1 MPTNAQPAKY
11 PSRLYNIVL
20 RVTGK
25 EKNQIL
31 KEAKKQNLSLSE
43 YIKYCIWLTMRN
55 TQGIPPPTTTKVALP
70 TPDEHLRAYLR
81 GETLLQPCGRVES
94 ECEMVVETFGVLKVC
109 ATCNVRI
116 D

>member
-1 MPTNAQPAKY
+1 MPANAQPAKY

-25 EKNQIL
+25 EKNRIL
-31 KEAKKQNLSLSE
+31 REAKKQNLSLTE

-55 TQGIPPPTTTKVALP
+55 EQGIPPPTTTKIELP
-70 TPDEHLRAYLR
+70 TFDAHLRSYLS
-81 GETLLQPCGRVES
+81 GETLLQPCGER
-94 ECEMVVETFGVLKVC
+94 ECDMVVESFGVLKVC
-109 ATCNVRI
+109 ATCNLRV

>member
-1 MPTNAQPAKY
+1 MPANAQPAKY

-25 EKNQIL
+25 EKNRIL
-31 KEAKKQNLSLSE
+31 REAKKQNLSLTE

-55 TQGIPPPTTTKVALP
+55 EQGIPPPTTTKIELP
-70 TPDEHLRAYLR
+70 TFDAHLRAYLS
-81 GETLLQPCGRVES
+81 GETLLQPCGEK
-94 ECEMVVETFGVLKVC
+94 ECDMVVEMFGVMKVC
-109 ATCNVRI
+109 GTCNLRV